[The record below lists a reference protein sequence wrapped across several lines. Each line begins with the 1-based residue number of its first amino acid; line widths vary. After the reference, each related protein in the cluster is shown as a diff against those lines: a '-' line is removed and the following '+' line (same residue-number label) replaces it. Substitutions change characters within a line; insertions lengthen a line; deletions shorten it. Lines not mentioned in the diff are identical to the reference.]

1 MILPDP
7 IGPPHHAHSCRQHFL
22 PFSFA
27 LLLLLL
33 VPLPWHCCLPRHLR
47 RQCFLCRR
55 RVVACVSIDNK
66 TQAKLKDEEE
76 DVLLPLASI
85 CPRLSPLGLH
95 REEPSHG
102 DDTVCTKTVVGMV
115 LLGSVYA
122 PLRSRF
128 SSIRT
133 PPVLLLLVRPR
144 LFPMG
149 NDPFL

>member
-1 MILPDP
+1 MPCPLAPVPADVDRCVYPQQVTQKRIQRRRRLTLILPDP

-76 DVLLPLASI
+76 DVLLPLAPAFLRWGSTEK
-85 CPRLSPLGLH
+85 SPA
-95 REEPSHG
+95 
-102 DDTVCTKTVVGMV
+102 TAMT
-115 LLGSVYA
+115 
-122 PLRSRF
+122 RSAQRQW
-128 SSIRT
+128 
-133 PPVLLLLVRPR
+133 
-144 LFPMG
+144 
-149 NDPFL
+149 